1 MAWHLH
7 PLCDPK
13 PLFKPNCGIPVAGAQ
28 KTLPLLRA
36 IYLYVYPKLWLTI
49 LGVWSQ
55 GRLANS
61 GLLLLVTCAV
71 TGCGAAPAI
80 FDAAGQAAREINQ
93 LWWLL
98 FGLGTAVYI
107 AVMGYLL
114 LALYRRRP
122 LTEGAP
128 GWGGNTRTVIWGG
141 IVLPALILLI
151 VYGFTVRTLW
161 SLSVRAADAE
171 VTIEVIGHQ
180 WWWEV
185 HYPEQSIITANEI
198 TIPVGQPV
206 RINLTSADV
215 IHSFWV
221 PELHGKL
228 DLIPGRTNTFWLE
241 ADHAGAYWGLCAEF
255 CGTQHAKMHFLVV
268 AVAPADFDV
277 WLANQQA
284 PPPAPTTELAQQ
296 GQQLFMERACAQC
309 HAIAGTP
316 ANGRLGP
323 DLTRLASRRTLAAG
337 VLDNTVGNLGGWL
350 IDPQHLKSGNL
361 MPASLLTADELQAML
376 AYLQT
381 LK

>member
-7 PLCDPK
+7 TPRGPTAWLALAFLWRPGRVGHIAL
-13 PLFKPNCGIPVAGAQ
+13 LF
-28 KTLPLLRA
+28 
-36 IYLYVYPKLWLTI
+36 
-49 LGVWSQ
+49 
-55 GRLANS
+55 LA
-61 GLLLLVTCAV
+61 TCLIA
-71 TGCGAAPAI
+71 GCGGAPAI
-80 FDAAGQAAREINQ
+80 FDAAGQAAREINR

-122 LTEGAP
+122 PMTEGTP

-161 SLSVRAADAE
+161 SLSARAAESE
-171 VTIEVIGHQ
+171 VTIEVTGHQ

-185 HYPEQSIITANEI
+185 HYPAQSMITANEI

-221 PELHGKL
+221 PQLHGKL

-241 ADHAGAYWGLCAEF
+241 AERAGEYWGLCAEF
-255 CGTQHAKMHFLVV
+255 CGTQHAKMRFLVV
-268 AVAPADFDV
+268 AVAPAEFAT
-277 WLANQQA
+277 WLAAQQA
-284 PPPAPTTELAQQ
+284 PPPPPTSALAQQ
-296 GQQLFMERACAQC
+296 GQQLFMESACAQC

-323 DLTRLASRRTLAAG
+323 DLTHLASRRTLAAG
-337 VLDNTVGNLGGWL
+337 VIDNTVGNLGGWL

-361 MPASLLTADELQAML
+361 MPASLLRADELQAML

-381 LK
+381 LE